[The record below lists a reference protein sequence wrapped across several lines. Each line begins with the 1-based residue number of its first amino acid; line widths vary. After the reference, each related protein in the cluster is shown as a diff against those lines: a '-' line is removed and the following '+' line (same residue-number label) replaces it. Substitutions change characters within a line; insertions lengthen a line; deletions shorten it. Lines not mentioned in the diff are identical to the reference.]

1 MKKSSEAAERGKD
14 GAISVVG
21 GGRSVTGRGRR
32 RIHGA
37 SLLAGLRE
45 GAFRALG
52 GGGGSVSVVRRRGTT
67 IVGVCGACL
76 HRGIQPPVQAGAS
89 GAAIAG
95 RSDVDAAVGELLL
108 QPLLRVGGVWYAAR
122 GRRRGADRSQAS
134 SVLS

>member
-1 MKKSSEAAERGKD
+1 MRVLVGQERHRTGAASDPRRL
-14 GAISVVG
+14 AARWLTG
-21 GGRSVTGRGRR
+21 GGVWRARR
-32 RIHGA
+32 WA
-37 SLLAGLRE
+37 V
-45 GAFRALG
+45 
-52 GGGGSVSVVRRRGTT
+52 GSVSVVRRRGTT

-76 HRGIQPPVQAGAS
+76 RRGIQPPVQAGAN

-95 RSDVDAAVGELLL
+95 RSDVDIAVGELLL